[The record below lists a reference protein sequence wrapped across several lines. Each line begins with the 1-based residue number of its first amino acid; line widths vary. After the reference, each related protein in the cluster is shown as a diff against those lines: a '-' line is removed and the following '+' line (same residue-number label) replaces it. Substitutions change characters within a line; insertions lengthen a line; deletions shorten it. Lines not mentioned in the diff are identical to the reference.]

1 MQGIMSRIYS
11 APSSPSQM
19 DSLGSKRQSKKW
31 SRQEQDYLMAAL
43 QLQNKE
49 RINWAEVA
57 KGLSGRTG
65 ENKHGLSL

>member
-1 MQGIMSRIYS
+1 MSRIYS

-19 DSLGSKRQSKKW
+19 DSGLSKRPSKKW

-57 KGLSGRTG
+57 KGLPGRTG
-65 ENKHGLSL
+65 KNRLYLSLAVS